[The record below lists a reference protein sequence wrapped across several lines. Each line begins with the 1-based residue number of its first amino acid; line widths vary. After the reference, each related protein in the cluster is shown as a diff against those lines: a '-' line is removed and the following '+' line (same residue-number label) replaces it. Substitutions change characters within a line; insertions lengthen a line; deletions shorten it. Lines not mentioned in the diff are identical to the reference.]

1 MSAERSGDR
10 SLRGNVRPHRRGRR
24 PRRPACRTFAHV
36 GGAIWGSPLRGNVR
50 PHRRGRRPR
59 RPACRTFAHV
69 GGAIRGSLPTGQPL
83 PSAAGVT
90 RRCHQNAAHIR
101 LLAFFDRC
109 GNSGF
114 ASSATGSAKPQFPRR
129 GRQGRPLR
137 RGGYYPPACRTSTQV
152 CGRFVN
158 RPYGEMQVCIVGAG
172 ALDGPLVGHACR
184 DGGRGKPLP
193 YGETS
198 VRIVG
203 AGALDGPLVG
213 HRRMSA
219 ERSGDRSLRG
229 NVRPHRR
236 GRRPRQPVCRT
247 SAHVCGRFMNRP
259 YGGTGNSLPHL
270 SQATSSPAAV
280 IANQRRNAGVAIR
293 IL

>member
-1 MSAERSGDR
+1 MSAERSGDRPYGETSVRIVGAGVPDGPLVGRSRMSAERSGDR
-10 SLRGNVRPHRRGRR
+10 SLRVNPFRQRR
-24 PRRPACRTFAHV
+24 ALHAAATSA
-36 GGAIWGSPLRGNVR
+36 LRC
-50 PHRRGRRPR
+50 PK
-59 RPACRTFAHV
+59 
-69 GGAIRGSLPTGQPL
+69 
-83 PSAAGVT
+83 
-90 RRCHQNAAHIR
+90 NAAHIR

-270 SQATSSPAAV
+270 SQATSSPAGGGTGGGRGKPLPCGFAGAERTDRRPV